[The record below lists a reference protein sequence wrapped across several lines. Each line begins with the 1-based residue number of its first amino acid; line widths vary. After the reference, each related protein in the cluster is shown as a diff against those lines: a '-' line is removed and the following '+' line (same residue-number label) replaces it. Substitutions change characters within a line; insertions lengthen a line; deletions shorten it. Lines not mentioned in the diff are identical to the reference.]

1 MYSEYIID
9 GTTSVCNLVDL
20 VNFKVSVSVSQIS
33 ECKHKLV
40 CVGKWVDG
48 GLCACSCAFMKI
60 SLMGICVHTQACMCV
75 CIHIQNFSLNSL
87 CNGDQIEEKRLEELR
102 KREEER
108 RAEERE
114 MQRVQEQQLRMQEE
128 YEEERRKIRQKEEE
142 VRRATL
148 NDKYIYSCKKPC
160 VK

>member
-1 MYSEYIID
+1 
-9 GTTSVCNLVDL
+9 
-20 VNFKVSVSVSQIS
+20 
-33 ECKHKLV
+33 
-40 CVGKWVDG
+40 
-48 GLCACSCAFMKI
+48 
-60 SLMGICVHTQACMCV
+60 MGICVHTQACMCV